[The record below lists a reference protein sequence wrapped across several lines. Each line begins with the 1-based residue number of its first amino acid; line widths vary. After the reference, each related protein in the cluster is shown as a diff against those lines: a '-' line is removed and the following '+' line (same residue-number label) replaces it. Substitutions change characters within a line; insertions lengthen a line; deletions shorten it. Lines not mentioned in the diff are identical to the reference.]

1 MCNETWPP
9 LLPPWKLIHELP
21 HFKTSHP
28 SVLRRAVMI
37 LQCSF
42 CCCNQLPLSSP
53 TQTKL
58 KIQNVWERY
67 RILAHVLPL
76 CLNCLLKEK
85 LPLLY
90 SNLLISVYRFRVAW
104 WCSPAID
111 IAWAKETR
119 RDWSSWHFVCLC
131 ACLDCGQKMTW
142 LHISLWT
149 LMSLMHWCVSRS
161 RTTRTPTRKWMNV

>member
-9 LLPPWKLIHELP
+9 LLPPWSSSMSFPISKPLILQSLEEQLW
-21 HFKTSHP
+21 FSSVP
-28 SVLRRAVMI
+28 SVAVTNYPSPPPLKTKMKDTECLRKI
-37 LQCSF
+37 QD
-42 CCCNQLPLSSP
+42 SSP
-53 TQTKL
+53 CSS
-58 KIQNVWERY
+58 
-67 RILAHVLPL
+67 L

-90 SNLLISVYRFRVAW
+90 SNLLSSVYRFRVAW

-161 RTTRTPTRKWMNV
+161 RTTKTPKRKWMNV